1 MPSRSL
7 LLAGLVPLIALLYAQ
22 FFNPSLLDFLRSKN
36 APVLPRSKTPIVM
49 ASTPAFSHIEKI
61 TTMAEGL
68 IKLGYPVHFLSNPD
82 FKDAIESIGA
92 IHVPIEG
99 AGPGYMEP
107 EKMAHFVTLTGHE
120 SNIFA
125 FKTIFTDSI
134 PAQHRTL
141 QRLFKSI
148 REEYGA
154 EQPLIYMNDFSFG
167 GMTPVF
173 LGAEGIRPDA
183 IIGIAV
189 APYPA
194 ASNDTFPFQSGRH
207 PDTSPSSREIHF
219 KAQQERYESYPDKEV
234 TAYLRKTLADM
245 GAKKYFPSLY
255 DMFASASDVLLQYG
269 VPEFEYPRSDWRKN
283 VKFVGAPVGVGVAE
297 RKLPEWWNEVVAAK
311 AAGKKIV
318 AVTSSSVVFEN
329 TALILPALEALKDR
343 EDVFVMATLVTSE
356 AGGFDVPKNARV
368 EKFIP
373 VDLALPYVDVL
384 ITNGGYGTIQQG
396 LRAGVPMIV
405 SGVGQDKSHTGGIIN
420 YVGVGIYNAV
430 YKTNPKMIADSFDEI
445 LNNAS
450 YRETSKRLAKE
461 YEKYDAVEIADE
473 TIQQVLRG
481 EYKVEKWN

>member
-1 MPSRSL
+1 MAGLTVSTCNVDRLHDVSTNHDLGCVHKQRHRLAVSLSFCAFFSSLRYIMPSRSL

-22 FFNPSLLDFLRSKN
+22 FFNPSLLDVFRSKN

-49 ASTPAFSHIEKI
+49 ASTPAFRSIHPLRAIPLNHESNRFPSHIEKI
-61 TTMAEGL
+61 TTIAEGL

-120 SNIFA
+120 SDIFA
-125 FKTIFTDSI
+125 FKTIFTDTI

-183 IIGIAV
+183 VIGIAV

-219 KAQQERYESYPDKEV
+219 KAQQDRYESYPNKEV
-234 TAYLRKTLADM
+234 SAYLRKTLADM

-283 VKFVGAPVGVGVAE
+283 VKFVGAPVGVGVTE
-297 RKLPEWWNEVVAAK
+297 RKLPEWWDEVVAAK

-318 AVTSSSVVFEN
+318 AVTSSSVVFDN
-329 TALILPALEALKDR
+329 TALILPTLEALKDR

-356 AGGFDVPKNARV
+356 AGGFDVPQNARV

-373 VDLALPYVDVL
+373 VDLALPYVSWFF
-384 ITNGGYGTIQQG
+384 
-396 LRAGVPMIV
+396 LRYLTEM
-405 SGVGQDKSHTGGIIN
+405 
-420 YVGVGIYNAV
+420 
-430 YKTNPKMIADSFDEI
+430 
-445 LNNAS
+445 S
-450 YRETSKRLAKE
+450 Y
-461 YEKYDAVEIADE
+461 
-473 TIQQVLRG
+473 
-481 EYKVEKWN
+481 